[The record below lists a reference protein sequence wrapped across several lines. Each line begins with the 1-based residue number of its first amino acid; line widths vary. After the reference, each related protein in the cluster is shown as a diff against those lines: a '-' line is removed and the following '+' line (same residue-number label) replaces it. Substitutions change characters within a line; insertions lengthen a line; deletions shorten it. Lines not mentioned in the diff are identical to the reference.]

1 MKVADDINENR
12 LIIACSFRDGKSGGL
27 KLYQFDKSGKVFE
40 LLLQKKLPFAPIHIV
55 FSQNRKFIYSAC
67 SHSSKSG
74 YITAHEI
81 DLENR
86 TLSLIN
92 SQDSGGLTPCY
103 VSLDLANRFLLAANY
118 SSGTFCCYPIQD
130 NGGLGSSIQTVH
142 HHGQSVHP
150 ERQTEPHIHCILTDP
165 TNYFVYAADLGAD
178 QIVTYSFNSNTGGI
192 KKNHDRVTNLPPG
205 SGPRHLYFHP
215 KYPFVYLIT
224 ELSNRIHCYKIND
237 GSNLIEIQQLS
248 TIPENKKC
256 ESFSADIAIDPL
268 GFFLYTSNR
277 GLDCINIFK
286 ISQIDCTLKYLTTVS
301 AEGRYP
307 WSLDINSTGEFLIVA
322 NKHSNNLVLF
332 QRNLENGM
340 LSKIAELLDVQST
353 VTAKFF

>member
-1 MKVADDINENR
+1 MKVEDDINENR
-12 LIIACSFRDGKSGGL
+12 LIIACSFQDENSSGL
-27 KLYQFDKSGKVFE
+27 KLYQFDKSGKGFE
-40 LLLQKKLPFAPIHIV
+40 LLLQKKLPFNPIHIV

-81 DLENR
+81 DLEKQ
-86 TLSLIN
+86 TLTLIN
-92 SQDSGGLTPCY
+92 SQNSGGLTPCY

-118 SSGTFCCYPIQD
+118 SSGSFRCFPILD
-130 NGGLGSSIQTVH
+130 NGGLGLPVQTIH

-178 QIVTYSFNSNTGGI
+178 QIVTYSFNPNTGVI
-192 KKNHDRVTNLPPG
+192 KKIHDGVTILPPG

-215 KYPFVYLIT
+215 KYLWVYLIT
-224 ELSNRIHCYKIND
+224 ELSNIIHCYKIDD
-237 GSNLIEIQQLS
+237 GSNLTETHQIS
-248 TIPENKKC
+248 TIPENQNR

-268 GFFLYTSNR
+268 GLFLYTSNR
-277 GLDCINIFK
+277 GLDCISIFR
-286 ISQIDCTLKYLTTVS
+286 ISQIDGTLKYLTTVS
-301 AEGRYP
+301 AEGKYP
-307 WSLDINSTGEFLIVA
+307 WSLDINSTGDFLIVT
-322 NKHSNNLVLF
+322 NKLSNNIVFF
-332 QRNLENGM
+332 QRNNENGM
-340 LSKIAELLDVQST
+340 LDKFAEMLDVSCT

>member
-1 MKVADDINENR
+1 MKVEDDINENR
-12 LIIACSFRDGKSGGL
+12 LIIACSFQDVNSSGL
-27 KLYQFDKSGKVFE
+27 KLYHFDKSGKGFE
-40 LLLQKKLPFAPIHIV
+40 LLLQKKLPFNPIHIV

-81 DLENR
+81 DLEKQ
-86 TLSLIN
+86 TLTLIN
-92 SQDSGGLTPCY
+92 SQNSGGLTPCY

-118 SSGTFCCYPIQD
+118 SSGSFRCFPILD
-130 NGGLGSSIQTVH
+130 NGGLGLPVQTIH

-178 QIVTYSFNSNTGGI
+178 QIVTYSFNPNTGVI
-192 KKNHDRVTNLPPG
+192 KKIHDGVTILPPG

-215 KYPFVYLIT
+215 KYLWVYLIT
-224 ELSNRIHCYKIND
+224 ELSNIIHCYKIDD
-237 GSNLIEIQQLS
+237 GSNLTETHQIS
-248 TIPENKKC
+248 TIPENQNS

-268 GFFLYTSNR
+268 GLFLYTSNR
-277 GLDCINIFK
+277 GLDCISIFR
-286 ISQIDCTLKYLTTVS
+286 ISQIDGTLKYLTTVS
-301 AEGRYP
+301 AEGKYP
-307 WSLDINSTGEFLIVA
+307 WSLDINSTGDFLIVT
-322 NKHSNNLVLF
+322 NKLSNNIVFF
-332 QRNLENGM
+332 QRNNENGM
-340 LSKIAELLDVQST
+340 LDKFAEMLDVSCT

>member
-1 MKVADDINENR
+1 MKVEDDINENR
-12 LIIACSFRDGKSGGL
+12 LIIACSFQDVNSSGL
-27 KLYQFDKSGKVFE
+27 KLYHFDKSGKGFE
-40 LLLQKKLPFAPIHIV
+40 LLLQKKLPFNPIHIV

-81 DLENR
+81 DLEKQ
-86 TLSLIN
+86 TLTLIN
-92 SQDSGGLTPCY
+92 SQNSGGLTPCY

-118 SSGTFCCYPIQD
+118 SSGSFRCFPILD
-130 NGGLGSSIQTVH
+130 NGGLGLPVQTIH

>member
-1 MKVADDINENR
+1 MKVEDDINENR
-12 LIIACSFRDGKSGGL
+12 LIIACSFQDVNSSGL
-27 KLYQFDKSGKVFE
+27 KLYHFDKSGKGFE
-40 LLLQKKLPFAPIHIV
+40 LLLQKKLPFNPIHIV

-81 DLENR
+81 DLEKQ
-86 TLSLIN
+86 TLTLIN
-92 SQDSGGLTPCY
+92 SQNSGGLTPCY

-178 QIVTYSFNSNTGGI
+178 QIVTYSFNPNTGVI
-192 KKNHDRVTNLPPG
+192 KKIHDGVTILPPG

-215 KYPFVYLIT
+215 KYLWVYLIT
-224 ELSNRIHCYKIND
+224 ELSNIIHCYKIDD
-237 GSNLIEIQQLS
+237 GSNLTETHQIS
-248 TIPENKKC
+248 TIPENQNR

-268 GFFLYTSNR
+268 GLFLYTSNR
-277 GLDCINIFK
+277 GLDCISIFR
-286 ISQIDCTLKYLTTVS
+286 ISQIDGTLKYLTTVS
-301 AEGRYP
+301 AEGKYP
-307 WSLDINSTGEFLIVA
+307 WSLDINSTGDFLIVT
-322 NKHSNNLVLF
+322 NKLSNNIVFF
-332 QRNLENGM
+332 QRNNENGM
-340 LSKIAELLDVQST
+340 LDKFAEMLDVSCT